1 MCGNLEKKAK
11 TLEIQISKDEQ
22 HSRRNGIQV
31 SSISNTISDDKLE
44 ETIIEACKDV
54 NINVS
59 KRDIEA

>member
-1 MCGNLEKKAK
+1 MCGNLEKKVK

-31 SSISNTISDDKLE
+31 SSISNSISDDKLE